1 MGYILIGIG
10 GGFGSITRF
19 ALGKLISE
27 HSKTVFPRGTFI
39 INITGAFLLGILT
52 TIQNNSQLYWL
63 LGDGFLGAFT
73 TFSTFMFE
81 GFHLFEEKEKI
92 DSFKYVIGS
101 LILGIIGFI
110 IGAKIGNAL
119 KEGCY

>member
-10 GGFGSITRF
+10 GGFGSIARF

-39 INITGAFLLGILT
+39 INIAGALLLGILT
-52 TIQNNSQLYWL
+52 TIQNNNNVYLL

-73 TFSTFMFE
+73 TFSTFMYE
-81 GFHLFEEKEKI
+81 GFHLFKEKEKV
-92 DSFKYVIGS
+92 DALKYLIGS
-101 LILGIIGFI
+101 LTLGIIGFI
-110 IGAKIGNAL
+110 IGAKIGNTIKL
-119 KEGCY
+119 I